1 MSVPASGSG
10 SIDGSY
16 TPSPHGGSVSVEG
29 EFNADIAGSKG
40 YGLTF
45 GVSGEVSASQSQT
58 TENGITTYTATA
70 EASVSIE
77 AGVELPHGGLSGEA
91 TEGVNATYTVSM
103 PEAAATPQALQNANP
118 FDPTSMPVGT
128 TIQMDSEQ
136 YSGTQFEAT
145 FRAISING
153 SVQETEGSSF
163 TVERL
168 DDNTVQVTTGPT
180 SGLDVS
186 NGIGVSIGP
195 AGVSM
200 GSQLTMNEAT
210 YQMAQFDIS
219 TEQGLAAYNDFLVT
233 GQMPSDNGVGVSGVM
248 TVLTGGH
255 NWSSTIGVT
264 LGPWSA
270 EAELN
275 SANGSYITT
284 TYPDGRVESS
294 VTYTA
299 SPDYPVTTTWTQSF
313 LPAGNGGLQEV
324 LADRVYTY
332 AFTIPDDANGNTP
345 AAQLNLAFTG
355 NPQGGPF
362 AAGQVVELSFT
373 ESEMAQFLEVAS
385 TRSQQDVDY
394 GEYAFADDTRETD
407 ETDPSQMRDAT
418 PWEFANNLVDGQA
431 NLYELTQMM
440 SNMLTYANDMTP
452 DAASPLV
459 IESATIRL
467 DGDVVMQGE
476 VPGSADADASPAI
489 VGGGGGGG
497 RLMMV

>member
-210 YQMAQFDIS
+210 HQVAQQEDALRRQNAMYGS
-219 TEQGLAAYNDFLVT
+219 DYNQQLLAQRTGEVQGQRLFLERAGPRAGIVAAV
-233 GQMPSDNGVGVSGVM
+233 PGV
-248 TVLTGGH
+248 
-255 NWSSTIGVT
+255 
-264 LGPWSA
+264 
-270 EAELN
+270 
-275 SANGSYITT
+275 
-284 TYPDGRVESS
+284 DDDQR
-294 VTYTA
+294 
-299 SPDYPVTTTWTQSF
+299 
-313 LPAGNGGLQEV
+313 PAGV
-324 LADRVYTY
+324 LRPIYL
-332 AFTIPDDANGNTP
+332 G
-345 AAQLNLAFTG
+345 QSH
-355 NPQGGPF
+355 F
-362 AAGQVVELSFT
+362 AAGGRQLDPHDVIAAAAGVERPVQRDQRR
-373 ESEMAQFLEVAS
+373 ENRDGSEQHERDLE
-385 TRSQQDVDY
+385 
-394 GEYAFADDTRETD
+394 
-407 ETDPSQMRDAT
+407 
-418 PWEFANNLVDGQA
+418 
-431 NLYELTQMM
+431 
-440 SNMLTYANDMTP
+440 
-452 DAASPLV
+452 AA
-459 IESATIRL
+459 
-467 DGDVVMQGE
+467 
-476 VPGSADADASPAI
+476 
-489 VGGGGGGG
+489 
-497 RLMMV
+497 